1 MSGLAGKHVVVTGG
15 GTGIGLAVA
24 KALTKERAIVTIMGR
39 DRDRLEQAAG
49 RLIGTRA
56 IACDVSKATS
66 VAQAFRQAQAN
77 SGRID
82 VLVNN
87 AGTVETAPFGKMDED
102 AFRRMLDVNL
112 MGVFHASQ
120 AVLPGMQESGWGR
133 IINVASTAG
142 LKGYAYVSGYV
153 ASKHAVIGLTRS
165 LALETAKKGI
175 TVNAVCP
182 GYTETEIVTTAIDRI
197 ASKTGRSTS
206 EARAGL
212 EAGNPQGRLI
222 QPEEVAATVLWL
234 ADPAQSALTGQAI
247 AIAGGEVM

>member
-24 KALTKERAIVTIMGR
+24 KAMTQMRATVTIMGR

-87 AGTVETAPFGKMDED
+87 AGTVE
-102 AFRRMLDVNL
+102 
-112 MGVFHASQ
+112 
-120 AVLPGMQESGWGR
+120 
-133 IINVASTAG
+133 
-142 LKGYAYVSGYV
+142 
-153 ASKHAVIGLTRS
+153 
-165 LALETAKKGI
+165 
-175 TVNAVCP
+175 
-182 GYTETEIVTTAIDRI
+182 
-197 ASKTGRSTS
+197 
-206 EARAGL
+206 
-212 EAGNPQGRLI
+212 
-222 QPEEVAATVLWL
+222 
-234 ADPAQSALTGQAI
+234 SALRQNG
-247 AIAGGEVM
+247 

>member
-1 MSGLAGKHVVVTGG
+1 
-15 GTGIGLAVA
+15 
-24 KALTKERAIVTIMGR
+24 
-39 DRDRLEQAAG
+39 
-49 RLIGTRA
+49 
-56 IACDVSKATS
+56 
-66 VAQAFRQAQAN
+66 
-77 SGRID
+77 
-82 VLVNN
+82 
-87 AGTVETAPFGKMDED
+87 MDED

-120 AVLPGMQESGWGR
+120 AALPGMLESGWGR

-206 EARAGL
+206 EARADL